1 MFVCFCLACLFVL
14 FCFVSYTRLCDDF
27 GFGFFF
33 LGLVGLVGLVGWV
46 GWVGRLVGWWIG
58 WWRVGWLVGLLVGWL
73 VDCLLLLLAAGRFC
87 FLLLATAAAAAGSNF
102 HKSLNNLCLAPLNCQ
117 LGQRW
122 LLGDCS
128 MYLNWLVIPCLR
140 LIV

>member
-1 MFVCFCLACLFVL
+1 
-14 FCFVSYTRLCDDF
+14 
-27 GFGFFF
+27 
-33 LGLVGLVGLVGWV
+33 
-46 GWVGRLVGWWIG
+46 
-58 WWRVGWLVGLLVGWL
+58 LVGLLVGWL

-102 HKSLNNLCLAPLNCQ
+102 HKFLNLLLCLAPLNCQ